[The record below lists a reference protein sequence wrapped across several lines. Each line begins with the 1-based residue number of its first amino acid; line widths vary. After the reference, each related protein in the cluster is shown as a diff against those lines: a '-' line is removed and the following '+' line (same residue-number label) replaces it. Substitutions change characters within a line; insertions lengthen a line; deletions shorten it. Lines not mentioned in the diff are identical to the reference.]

1 MALTPARAAAQKAY
15 KSAKKK
21 RRIQRKAEAKRH
33 RLAAVATAGEAGA
46 AASSSS
52 SATAVAVP
60 PLPATPQHWSRIG
73 KAEGC
78 KKAVDRPVDEAMVTI
93 LLEKRSQYKLA
104 KNYIEAD
111 KVTKTLVELEIVYD
125 DAHKHWHTRL
135 LSTVAKKAKLR
146 NTAS

>member
-33 RLAAVATAGEAGA
+33 RLAAATTGEV
-46 AASSSS
+46 
-52 SATAVAVP
+52 SAAVAVP
-60 PLPATPQHWSRIG
+60 SRPATPQHWSRIG

>member
-33 RLAAVATAGEAGA
+33 QLATAGEAA
-46 AASSSS
+46 AAGASSSS
-52 SATAVAVP
+52 APAVAVP
-60 PLPATPQHWSRIG
+60 SRPATPQHWSRIG

>member
-33 RLAAVATAGEAGA
+33 QLATAGEAA

-52 SATAVAVP
+52 SAPAVAVP
-60 PLPATPQHWSRIG
+60 SRPATPQHWSRIG